1 MANTRDNRSVT
12 MRSHCCV
19 CEMGI
24 KKSYFKVRLPAGF
37 TKYICESCKQLL
49 RVAFETTGIMK
60 FTKGRLAGS
69 K

>member
-1 MANTRDNRSVT
+1 
-12 MRSHCCV
+12 
-19 CEMGI
+19 MGI